1 MILWYFFHTY
11 FIRKTTQSIRCL
23 SLLDREGD
31 GVAKWI
37 RVGDRVTDGPK
48 TLMSKLKSVNTS
60 DLIVDVFTGLDITC
74 SGREVKRVQ
83 VAEQPGGR
91 WRDVELYESVQM
103 LQSFNMKHMHFY
115 VASFML
121 KVKKKKN
128 PDRPTHSLKS
138 D

>member
-1 MILWYFFHTY
+1 MILWYFFHKY
-11 FIRKTTQSIRCL
+11 FIRKKTQSIRCL

-37 RVGDRVTDGPK
+37 RVGDRGEAENP
-48 TLMSKLKSVNTS
+48 SAS
-60 DLIVDVFTGLDITC
+60 DLIVDVFKGLHITC

-103 LQSFNMKHMHFY
+103 LQSFNIQH
-115 VASFML
+115 L

-128 PDRPTHSLKS
+128 K
-138 D
+138 

>member
-1 MILWYFFHTY
+1 MILWHFFHKY
-11 FIRKTTQSIRCL
+11 FIRKKTQSVRCL

-37 RVGDRVTDGPK
+37 RVGDRGDRWAEN
-48 TLMSKLKSVNTS
+48 SSAS

-103 LQSFNMKHMHFY
+103 LQSFNIQH
-115 VASFML
+115 L
-121 KVKKKKN
+121 KVIKKKKKI
-128 PDRPTHSLKS
+128 PTDRPTLWKVISGQSNNLFFLA
-138 D
+138 